1 MENKNEF
8 TEELIGILHHWEF
21 SGCVSICKN
30 GTPVFEASN
39 GWANYE
45 NMVRHTL
52 ESRFLIASVTKQFTA
67 ACIMLLVEEG
77 KICLEDKLQVYLPEY
92 VHSDKMT
99 IRQMLN
105 MMSGIPDMINDVI
118 AAQLETEVVPK
129 DRTDTELL
137 IYEYNA
143 MSRPFTLSETLELVN
158 DKELDF
164 IPGEKIRYSNT
175 NYSFLG
181 FMIERLS
188 GQSLDKFMTERLFS
202 PLGMKHT
209 NCRPETASC
218 PGYERQDEIIYLG
231 YGRDTSGDGC
241 IVTTIGDL
249 SLWLNAVLNKQL
261 LLPESWEQILT
272 MVPNTDKE
280 YWLENYGFGWDKTG
294 IWYQHNGGDMG
305 YICFVFLSFEKQI
318 TVAICENMPTLPLT
332 EPAGRV
338 EFAIMGCVDKYFE

>member
-1 MENKNEF
+1 MSKNEF
-8 TEELIGILHHWEF
+8 NEELMGILHHWEF
-21 SGCVSICKN
+21 NGCVSICKN
-30 GTPVFEASN
+30 GTTVFEGFN

-45 NMVRHTL
+45 EKVRHTL

-67 ACIMLLVEEG
+67 ACVMMLVEEG
-77 KICLEDKLQVYLPEY
+77 KICLENKLQVYLPEY
-92 VHSDKMT
+92 VHSDKIT

-118 AAQLETEVVPK
+118 AAQLEADVSEGRTEK
-129 DRTDTELL
+129 EQL

-143 MSRPFTLSETLELVN
+143 MSRPFTLSETLKLVN
-158 DKELDF
+158 DKPLDF

-181 FMIERLS
+181 FVVERVS
-188 GQSLDKFMTERLFS
+188 GQPLDAFMTERIFK
-202 PLGMKHT
+202 PLRMIST
-209 NCRPETASC
+209 SCRPETASC
-218 PGYERQDEIIYLG
+218 PGYERQDEVIYLG

-241 IVTTIGDL
+241 IVTTVGDL
-249 SLWLNAVLNKQL
+249 SFWLNAVLKKQL

-272 MVPNTDKE
+272 MIPNPDKE

-318 TVAICENMPTLPLT
+318 TVAICENMPSLPLD
-332 EPAGRV
+332 EPIGRV
-338 EFAIMGCVDKYFE
+338 EFAIMECVDKFF

>member
-1 MENKNEF
+1 LNKNEF
-8 TEELIGILHHWEF
+8 SEELMGILRHWEF
-21 SGCVSICKN
+21 NGCVSICKN
-30 GTPVFEASN
+30 GVPVFEGAY

-45 NMVRHTL
+45 SKDLHTL

-67 ACIMLLVEEG
+67 ACIMMLVEEG
-77 KICLEDKLQVYLPEY
+77 KICLEDKLQEYLPEY
-92 VHSDKMT
+92 VHSKKIT

-118 AAQLETEVVPK
+118 AGQLETEVVSEG
-129 DRTDTELL
+129 RTEKEQLV
-137 IYEYNA
+137 YEYNT
-143 MSRPFTLSETLELVN
+143 MSRPFTLPEVLELVN
-158 DKELDF
+158 DKPLDF
-164 IPGEKIRYSNT
+164 TPGEKIRYSNT

-181 FMIERLS
+181 FVVEKVS
-188 GQSLDKFMTERLFS
+188 GRSLDEFMTECIFK

-209 NCRPETASC
+209 SCRPETASC
-218 PGYERQDEIIYLG
+218 PGYERQNEVIYLG

-241 IVTTIGDL
+241 IVTTVEDL
-249 SLWLNAVLNKQL
+249 SLWLNTVLKKQL
-261 LLPESWEQILT
+261 LLSESWEQILT

-305 YICFVFLSFEKQI
+305 YICFVFLAFEKQI
-318 TVAICENMPTLPLT
+318 TVAICENMPTLPLD

-338 EFAIMGCVDKYFE
+338 EFAIMGCVDKYF